1 MLKRFHRL
9 AAIAIG
15 FIAIGFALTTGDG
28 FAGWQSSSAAIAQQ
42 IVRSEGVWRTVYEQ
56 IPDFPRENQYISK
69 ETGKVATEDTLVG
82 RLIRYHLYVKGRP
95 PSYRLD
101 WKLTLADYLGLTGA
115 LEVGEYPGATKL
127 KKNPAEGDVA
137 AIRKLNRAQRD
148 ALVQA
153 LVNGFSPQSG
163 RSPLPTP
170 PSN

>member
-1 MLKRFHRL
+1 MLKRFYRL
-9 AAIAIG
+9 AAIASGVILSAG
-15 FIAIGFALTTGDG
+15 FTLPSGGIAEGQF
-28 FAGWQSSSAAIAQQ
+28 SSAAIAQS

-56 IPDFPRENQYISK
+56 VPDFPRENQYISK
-69 ETGKVATEDTLVG
+69 ETGKVASENTLAG

-95 PSYRLD
+95 PIYRLD
-101 WKLTLADYLGLTGA
+101 WKLTLAEYLGLTGA
-115 LEVGEYPGATKL
+115 LETSDYPSANQL

-137 AIRKLNRAQRD
+137 AIRQLNRAQRD

-153 LVNGFSPQSG
+153 LVNGFSPQFG